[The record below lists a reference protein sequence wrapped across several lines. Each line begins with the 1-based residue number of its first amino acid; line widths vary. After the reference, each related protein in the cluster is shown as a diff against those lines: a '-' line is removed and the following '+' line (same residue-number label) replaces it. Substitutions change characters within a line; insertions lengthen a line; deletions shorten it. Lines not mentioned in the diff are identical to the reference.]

1 MKFYGNFDDSGNFHN
16 YTNSGKSSFGSSSFE
31 GVITAFTEDLI
42 GHKRHVS
49 LNMLRLLNNCVSD
62 LSLWCGQKAFA
73 FNEIWKEAYFLI
85 DASFLKCCI
94 RFGMFVQ
101 GLRVTELT
109 RYILQTFNQKWLQ
122 TAKLQVNTIQATA
135 TKTSPY
141 LKSGIITLLHSL
153 GKILLA
159 DFLTGT
165 NPSV

>member
-1 MKFYGNFDDSGNFHN
+1 M
-16 YTNSGKSSFGSSSFE
+16 
-31 GVITAFTEDLI
+31 
-42 GHKRHVS
+42 
-49 LNMLRLLNNCVSD
+49 
-62 LSLWCGQKAFA
+62 
-73 FNEIWKEAYFLI
+73 I

-101 GLRVTELT
+101 GLKVPELT
-109 RYILQTFNQKWLQ
+109 RYILQKWLQ

-159 DFLTGT
+159 DFVTGT